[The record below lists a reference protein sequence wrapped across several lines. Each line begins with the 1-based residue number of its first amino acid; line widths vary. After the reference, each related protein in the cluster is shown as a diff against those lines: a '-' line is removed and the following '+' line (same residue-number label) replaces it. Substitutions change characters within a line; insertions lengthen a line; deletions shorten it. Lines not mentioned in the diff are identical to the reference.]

1 MTIEN
6 EMTKEFALEVKDLSV
21 FYGDH
26 EAVKSVNMKIPKN
39 KISAFI
45 GPSGCGKSTFL
56 KSLNRMH
63 DVGDN
68 RHVSGEI
75 IYQGIDVNRKDVDQ
89 YLLRQKIGMVFQKP
103 NPFRMSIRKNITFPL
118 ERHGQ
123 KDKAILDQKV
133 QESLSQAGLWE
144 EVKDKLDTSALALSG
159 GQQQRLCIARAL
171 AMAPDIILMDEPTSA
186 LDPISTRVIEE
197 TLDRL
202 KKHYTIIMVT
212 HNLAQA
218 SRLSDYTAFF
228 SYGKLI
234 EYDSTSQ
241 LFTEPTVELT
251 NRYIS
256 GDFG

>member
-1 MTIEN
+1 MKTN
-6 EMTKEFALEVKDLSV
+6 TTFALDVKDLSV

-26 EAVKSVNMKIPKN
+26 QAVKNVTMSIPKN
-39 KISAFI
+39 KISALI

-56 KSLNRMH
+56 KALNRMH

-68 RHVSGEI
+68 RLVTGDI
-75 IYQGIDVNRKDVDQ
+75 MYQGINANGPEVDS

-123 KDKAILDQKV
+123 KNKEILDQKV
-133 QESLSQAGLWE
+133 EESLKQAGLWE
-144 EVKDKLDTSALALSG
+144 EVRDKLDSSALALSG

-171 AMAPDIILMDEPTSA
+171 AMEPDIILMDEPTSA

-197 TLDRL
+197 TLDKL
-202 KKHYTIIMVT
+202 KKEYTIIMVT

-218 SRLSDYTAFF
+218 SRLSDYTGFF
-228 SYGKLI
+228 NYGELV
-234 EYDSTSQ
+234 EYDLTTKM
-241 LFTEPTVELT
+241 FTEPTKDLT